1 MSFGIYIH
9 IPYCLRKCPYCS
21 FPSIPVIH
29 PPEDE
34 YVKALL
40 SELGASSSYIKGRRP
55 CSIYFG
61 GGTPSL
67 FSPES
72 IENILTAITNVCAIP
87 SDAEVTLEANPGTV
101 SLESLRGYQQA
112 GVNRLSIGLQSLM
125 DHRLQTLGRI
135 HNSQE
140 AFECVYKAREAGFTN
155 ISVDFIFGTPGQCCN
170 EWEEELNGII
180 HLRPEH
186 ISAYELTLE
195 KETPLYE
202 RVEKRTILLPDEE
215 TSVRLH
221 RATWRILAR
230 SGYEHYEVSNFA
242 LPGRRSR
249 HNQIYW
255 ERGEYLGL
263 GAGAHTF
270 LLQEQWGKRRWNIKN
285 PEAYMRIVSGNG
297 QAVQGEE
304 SLTREQA
311 MMETIFLGLRL
322 INGMGVNKFE
332 EIFGTSLLKAF
343 PGISGYLDMGLL
355 KIDGGRLAFT
365 EDGLLLSD
373 RILQEIP

>member
-21 FPSIPVIH
+21 FPSIPVLH
-29 PPEDE
+29 PPEDA
-34 YVKALL
+34 YVKALK
-40 SELGASSSYIKGRRP
+40 SELGASSSYIEGRQP
-55 CSIYFG
+55 CSIYIG

-67 FSPES
+67 FSPDS
-72 IENILTAITNVCAIP
+72 IENILTAITNVCVIP
-87 SDAEVTLEANPGTV
+87 PDAEITLEANPGTI
-101 SLESLRGYQQA
+101 SLENLKGYLQA
-112 GVNRLSIGLQSLM
+112 GVNRLSVGLQSLM
-125 DHRLQTLGRI
+125 DRRLKTLGRI

-140 AFECVYKAREAGFTN
+140 ALECVSKAREAGFTN

-170 EWEEELNGII
+170 EWEEELNEIV
-180 HLRPEH
+180 HLGPEH

-195 KETPLYE
+195 KETPFYE
-202 RVEKRTILLPDEE
+202 WVEKRTVLLPDEE
-215 TSVRLH
+215 TLVSLH
-221 RATWRILAR
+221 RATWRTLSR

-255 ERGEYLGL
+255 DRGEYLGL
-263 GAGAHTF
+263 GAGSHTF
-270 LLQEQWGKRRWNIKN
+270 LHQGQWGVRRWNIKD
-285 PEAYMRIVSGNG
+285 PEAYMRMVSGNG
-297 QAVQGEE
+297 QAVQEEE

-311 MMETIFLGLRL
+311 MTEALFLGLRL
-322 INGMGVNKFE
+322 INGMAIGKFE
-332 EIFGTSLLKAF
+332 ELFGTSILEAF
-343 PGISGYLDMGLL
+343 PGVAGYLDIGLL
-355 KIDGGRLAFT
+355 TLNGGRLAFT